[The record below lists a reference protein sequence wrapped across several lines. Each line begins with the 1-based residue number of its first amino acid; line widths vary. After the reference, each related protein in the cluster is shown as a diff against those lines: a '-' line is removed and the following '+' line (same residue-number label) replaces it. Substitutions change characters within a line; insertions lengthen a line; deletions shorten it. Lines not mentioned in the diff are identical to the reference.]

1 MIPLTGMGPQYA
13 GMPSDLPACL
23 SFATFVANGH
33 KLQRTMN
40 ERRRERR
47 IDVDTPAVM
56 TPLAAVA
63 VRLKGQVI
71 NVSANGLKVRVCE
84 HLDRDPRVGDVYRI
98 LSSRDRMLC
107 EVNHCRPCGDGTEI
121 GFKILHWSEAGELKQ
136 ALKAN

>member
-1 MIPLTGMGPQYA
+1 
-13 GMPSDLPACL
+13 
-23 SFATFVANGH
+23 
-33 KLQRTMN
+33 MN
-40 ERRRERR
+40 ERRKEPR

-71 NVSANGLKVRVCE
+71 NVSSNGLKVRVCE
-84 HLDRDPRVGDVYRI
+84 QMERDPRVGDVYRI

-107 EVNHCRPCGDGTEI
+107 EVNHCRPGSGGTEI

-136 ALKAN
+136 IVKTN